1 MAWAFFRPHMLLKED
16 GISVAQQRSMLVHQV
31 NTLSQYWYVVYSNPH
46 KEQQAQFHLGL
57 KGVQTFFPRL
67 HVPASGDG
75 KGKVVPLFRNYL
87 FARIDVSSE
96 YHLVVWTPGVRR
108 LVSFGGEPIPI
119 QEDLVQFLKQRA
131 DPQGV
136 IPARSRLRRSQE
148 VEISGGP
155 FDGLMGIIQAPP
167 DDKGRV
173 KVLLRLLNRQVTVKF
188 GVEFIKGGRN
198 AWTPAMANSLP
209 N

>member
-1 MAWAFFRPHMLLKED
+1 MIWEQH
-16 GISVAQQRSMLVHQV
+16 GISVARLYYVRVQQV
-31 NTLSQYWYVVYSNPH
+31 NTLPQYWYVIYSNPH

-67 HVPASGDG
+67 HVPATGEN

-87 FARIDVSSE
+87 FARIDVTSE

-108 LVSFGGEPIPI
+108 LVTFGGEPIPI
-119 QEDLVQFLKQRA
+119 QEDVVEFLKQRA
-131 DPQGV
+131 DPHGV
-136 IPARSRLRRSQE
+136 IPARSKLRRSEE

-155 FDGLMGIIQAPP
+155 FDGLMGIIQTPP

-173 KVLLRLLNRQVTVKF
+173 KVLLKLLNRQVSVRF
-188 GVEFIKGGRN
+188 GVEFIKGGRT
-198 AWTPAMANSLP
+198 AWTPAMANSMQ

>member
-1 MAWAFFRPHMLLKED
+1 M
-16 GISVAQQRSMLVHQV
+16 SVARMVYIRVHQV
-31 NTLSQYWYVVYSNPH
+31 NALPQNWYVVYSNPH

-67 HVPASGDG
+67 RVPATGEN
-75 KGKVVPLFRNYL
+75 KGKIVPLFRNYL
-87 FARIDVSSE
+87 FVRIDVTSQ

-108 LVSFGGEPIPI
+108 LVSFGDEPIPI
-119 QEDLVQFLKQRA
+119 QEDVVQFLKQRA
-131 DPQGV
+131 DPRGV

-173 KVLLRLLNRQVTVKF
+173 KVLLKLLNRQVSVRF
-188 GVEFIKGGRN
+188 GVEFIKGGRTT
-198 AWTPAMANSLP
+198 WTPAMANGAP

>member
-1 MAWAFFRPHMLLKED
+1 MAYALL
-16 GISVAQQRSMLVHQV
+16 GYFPFVLHQV
-31 NTLSQYWYVVYSNPH
+31 NALSQYWYVVYSNPH

-67 HVPASGDG
+67 RVPATGEN
-75 KGKVVPLFRNYL
+75 KEKIVPLFRNYL
-87 FARIDVSSE
+87 FARIDVTSE

-108 LVSFGGEPIPI
+108 LVSFGGEPVPI
-119 QEDLVQFLKQRA
+119 QEEVVQFLKQKA
-131 DPQGV
+131 DPRGV

-173 KVLLRLLNRQVTVKF
+173 KVLLKLLNRQVSVRF
-188 GVEFIKGGRN
+188 GVEFIKDGRT
-198 AWTPAMANSLP
+198 AWTPATANSAP

>member
-1 MAWAFFRPHMLLKED
+1 MAYALL
-16 GISVAQQRSMLVHQV
+16 GYFSFVLHQV
-31 NTLSQYWYVVYSNPH
+31 NALSQYWYVVYSNPH

-67 HVPASGDG
+67 RVPATGEN
-75 KGKVVPLFRNYL
+75 KEKIVPLFRNYL
-87 FARIDVSSE
+87 FARIDVTSE

-108 LVSFGGEPIPI
+108 LVSFGGEPVPI
-119 QEDLVQFLKQRA
+119 QEEVVQFLKQKA
-131 DPQGV
+131 DPRGV

-173 KVLLRLLNRQVTVKF
+173 KVLLKLLNRQVSVRF
-188 GVEFIKGGRN
+188 GVEFIKDGRT
-198 AWTPAMANSLP
+198 AWTPATANSAP

>member
-1 MAWAFFRPHMLLKED
+1 ML
-16 GISVAQQRSMLVHQV
+16 IHQV
-31 NTLSQYWYVVYSNPH
+31 NALSQGWYVVYSNPH

-67 HVPASGDG
+67 HVPATGDN
-75 KGKVVPLFRNYL
+75 KGKIVPLFRNYL
-87 FARIDVSSE
+87 FAAIDVSSQ

-119 QEDLVQFLKQRA
+119 QADVIQFLKQRA
-131 DPQGV
+131 DPHGV

-173 KVLLRLLNRQVTVKF
+173 KVLLKLLNRQVSVRF
-188 GVEFIKGGRN
+188 GIEFIKGGRT
-198 AWTPAMANSLP
+198 AWTPALANSVP